1 MREEI
6 ESLLLIRQR
15 LAGEIGFVKSR
26 PGDHLSRPVGEEDE
40 EPRGLAPQYVVL
52 LRTLASNNTAKL
64 QGRQSITVMFT
75 FCATENHE
83 VEHEEGRDKQVSIQT
98 KLDLG

>member
-40 EPRGLAPQYVVL
+40 EPRGLAPQCL
-52 LRTLASNNTAKL
+52 PNACLQQLRSLACLRA
-64 QGRQSITVMFT
+64 
-75 FCATENHE
+75 
-83 VEHEEGRDKQVSIQT
+83 
-98 KLDLG
+98 